1 LILGAV
7 EAAVRELRHRSV
19 PHALIGAAAMA
30 AHGVLRSTDDM
41 DLLATDR
48 SVLHPDF
55 WKSAADQ
62 GFAVS
67 ISIGDDEDR
76 LAGGVKLEKEGA
88 RSLDVVVGRHRWQ
101 AEILE
106 RAEPFKL
113 GRIEM
118 PLVLASDLILLKLF
132 AGARQDILDAEA
144 ILDGGDRRRLEAEVN
159 AHIGRLP
166 KHARE
171 AWRDIGPKEVLDR

>member
-1 LILGAV
+1 MILGAV
-7 EAAVRELRHRSV
+7 EAAVQELRQRSV
-19 PHALIGAAAMA
+19 PYALIGAAAMA

-41 DLLATDR
+41 DLLVSDR
-48 SVLHPDF
+48 SVLHLDF
-55 WKSAADQ
+55 WKSAVDQ

-67 ISIGDDEDR
+67 IRIGDDEDR

-106 RAEPFKL
+106 RAEPLKF
-113 GRIEM
+113 GRIEL

-132 AGARQDILDAEA
+132 AGARQDILDVEA
-144 ILDGGDRRRLEAEVN
+144 ILDGGDRRRLEAAVN
-159 AHIGRLP
+159 PHIGRLP
-166 KHARE
+166 RYARE
-171 AWRDIGPKEVLDR
+171 AWRDIGSKEILDR